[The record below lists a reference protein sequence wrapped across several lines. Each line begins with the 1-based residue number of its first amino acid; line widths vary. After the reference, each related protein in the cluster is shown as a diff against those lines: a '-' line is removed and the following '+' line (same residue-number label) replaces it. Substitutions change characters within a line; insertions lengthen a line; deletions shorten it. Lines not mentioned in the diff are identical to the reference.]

1 MGGDDVEVSGHGG
14 GNTPPLVTAAAMA
27 ADLAAVTAAA
37 DG

>member
-14 GNTPPLVTAAAMA
+14 GNTPPLAAATMA